1 MNQEPIL
8 SAPAGWRSRDV
19 QANAFVTLL
28 MTLLFALTLVV
39 TACGGEATTTTSQ
52 ATTSSTRVVTT
63 TSAVVPATT
72 TSGAATTDT
81 TAATDSV
88 TLPSLQMTPEL
99 QAYVQKMQV
108 FAAAL
113 QVLPAADDPLS
124 VTDASEVTAAQVK
137 AGEAFATMA
146 HGALDQLKAINP
158 PAEVAAF
165 HENLGTVL
173 LAEVNATDKAAQALR
188 NKDQATLDAAKAQS
202 GQLEMQWSG
211 LMESLQSL
219 LSGG

>member
-1 MNQEPIL
+1 MNQEPIP
-8 SAPAGWRSRDV
+8 SAPGAGPLKSKTHV
-19 QANAFVTLL
+19 FVTVF
-28 MTLLFALTLVV
+28 TAVLFALTLIV
-39 TACGGEATTTTSQ
+39 TACGGEATTTTVQ
-52 ATTSSTRVVTT
+52 ATTSSTRAVTT
-63 TSAVVPATT
+63 TSAVAPATT

-88 TLPSLQMTPEL
+88 TLPSLQITPEL
-99 QAYVQKMQV
+99 QAYIEKMQV
-108 FAAAL
+108 FAASL

-124 VTDASEVTAAQVK
+124 VTDASEVTAAQVT

-146 HGALDQLKAINP
+146 HGALDQLKAIQP

-165 HENLGTVL
+165 HENLIVVL

-188 NKDQATLDAAKAQS
+188 NKDQAMLDAAKAES

-211 LMESLQSL
+211 LMDSLQSL